1 MMKIDLM
8 LAISWYDFC
17 KSPQLSSTTILSKSV
32 RSYIYRTLFEL
43 VPIFCLG
50 NIFLSFYS
58 IYMHL
63 LSNHNLYVGCS
74 SGPTISTYP
83 KSISYIPS
91 PKKLIDFILVFED
104 SFVYKELH
112 CYNCIFCKCWT
123 IFVNTSEL
131 WLWY

>member
-1 MMKIDLM
+1 MLKIDLM
-8 LAISWYDFC
+8 LAISLYDFC

-32 RSYIYRTLFEL
+32 RRYIYIYIYRTLFEF

-50 NIFLSFYS
+50 NILLSFYS

-74 SGPTISTYP
+74 SSPTISTYP
-83 KSISYIPS
+83 KIISCIPS
-91 PKKLIDFILVFED
+91 PKKLINFILVFKD

-112 CYNCIFCKCWT
+112 CYNHIFCKYWG
-123 IFVNTSEL
+123 IFLNTLEL
-131 WLWY
+131 

>member
-1 MMKIDLM
+1 MLKIDSM

-17 KSPQLSSTTILSKSV
+17 KSPRLSSTTILSKSV

-91 PKKLIDFILVFED
+91 PKKLIYCILAFED
-104 SFVYKELH
+104 PFVYKELH
-112 CYNCIFCKCWT
+112 CYNRIFFNYWR
-123 IFVNTSEL
+123 IFLNTLEL
-131 WLWY
+131 CLWF